1 LYFIAFLQ
9 FLLLWRSYFDLRNE
23 YPALFMTCSENEDT
37 GLRLAARSV
46 LLDDVLRVAEDEAF
60 GSLENITEN

>member
-1 LYFIAFLQ
+1 
-9 FLLLWRSYFDLRNE
+9 
-23 YPALFMTCSENEDT
+23 MTCSENEDT